1 MDVLSKTVAL
11 PFQQPSFFSEEVE
24 ANSDSLIGVILPYVR
39 LRATSNVKPRV
50 NQVIASHIIRRQSF
64 GIQDS
69 ARRMDLGIPLRLRS
83 RLVQQVPFSHA
94 HAQDHA
100 AMRRCVTIAIL
111 WSWAKATDLTAGD
124 RVALT

>member
-50 NQVIASHIIRRQSF
+50 NQVIASHIRRQSF

-83 RLVQQVPFSHA
+83 HLVQQVPFSHA

-124 RVALT
+124 RALT